1 MTRRLTPSALALAV
15 AVIVLGPSPL
25 AAQYQEPAGIHRTE
39 PAVTSLDRPA
49 GARALMPSAQTSA
62 ARVAHGVLIGAGV
75 GAVTGVIVAAAIP
88 HSSHD
93 EDALGYIACGTIGAF
108 VGMI

>member
-1 MTRRLTPSALALAV
+1 
-15 AVIVLGPSPL
+15 
-25 AAQYQEPAGIHRTE
+25 
-39 PAVTSLDRPA
+39 
-49 GARALMPSAQTSA
+49 MPSAQTSA

-93 EDALGYIACGTIGAF
+93 EDALGYIACGAIGAF
-108 VGMI
+108 VGMIVGGAIGASR